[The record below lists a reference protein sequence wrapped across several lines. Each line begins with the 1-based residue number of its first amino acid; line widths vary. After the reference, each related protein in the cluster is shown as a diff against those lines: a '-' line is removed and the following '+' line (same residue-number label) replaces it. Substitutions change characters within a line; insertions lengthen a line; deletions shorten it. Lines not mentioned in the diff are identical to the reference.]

1 MAQWVDAG
9 RAPVALAMARPW
21 TPLDA
26 YRSNRRLSGMK
37 ASDLTT
43 EQAGA
48 IKDRIAPMLAYLHR
62 LKARMDERD
71 FLANDPLYVLVTD
84 ARESLHSLWVE
95 SHYLS
100 CSGVGRRSG

>member
-1 MAQWVDAG
+1 M
-9 RAPVALAMARPW
+9 R
-21 TPLDA
+21 T
-26 YRSNRRLSGMK
+26 LSSMK

-43 EQAGA
+43 EQAKA

-62 LKARMDERD
+62 LKAWID
-71 FLANDPLYVLVTD
+71 FLPNDPLYVLVTE

-95 SHYLS
+95 LS

>member
-1 MAQWVDAG
+1 
-9 RAPVALAMARPW
+9 
-21 TPLDA
+21 
-26 YRSNRRLSGMK
+26 MK

-43 EQAGA
+43 EQAKA

-71 FLANDPLYVLVTD
+71 FLPNDPLYILVAN
-84 ARESLHSLWVE
+84 ARESLHSLSVE
-95 SHYLS
+95 LS